1 MEIVFSR
8 REFLI
13 LFNAYY
19 SITGMVISTQDTNNS
34 TKGMLINTWETSYS
48 IWGMVIKTENTNY
61 FT

>member
-48 IWGMVIKTENTNY
+48 I
-61 FT
+61 